1 MAPGSAARSRALSP
15 RAKARLRAARQLLE
29 AEPARFGL
37 SRGWRL
43 AAPTAPYDAIQAA
56 ISTLAQPAREEL
68 RGLVDWV
75 EDYEA
80 TEPERGG

>member
-1 MAPGSAARSRALSP
+1 MTELST

-29 AEPARFGL
+29 ADPVRFGL

-56 ISTLAQPAREEL
+56 ISTLTQPARADL

-75 EDYEA
+75 EEY
-80 TEPERGG
+80 ERGLA